1 MVPAWSLPKRRH
13 ESADDLSAKAPAAS
27 RPRKEGEAE
36 AEGEG
41 DQEAEVDTMGVAVA
55 KLALNT
61 AQRTRDLEG
70 AFQDNLLMTNKNHI
84 LIAAQQAGQEYSAAV
99 EGKKPED
106 HKKGPPHIHKWNAI
120 LQKITLDLK
129 AATEAADEDKQ
140 LEQPVRTAAE
150 TFEKYAAAWTELD
163 IDTATIAIGMCKIR
177 TCRNKKGREKSSRL
191 IFVLRDLPER
201 SH

>member
-27 RPRKEGEAE
+27 RQRKEGEAE
-36 AEGEG
+36 EEGEG

-70 AFQDNLLMTNKNHI
+70 AFQDNLLMANKNHI

-99 EGKKPED
+99 EGKNPT
-106 HKKGPPHIHKWNAI
+106 
-120 LQKITLDLK
+120 ITRRGR
-129 AATEAADEDKQ
+129 
-140 LEQPVRTAAE
+140 RTS
-150 TFEKYAAAWTELD
+150 TS
-163 IDTATIAIGMCKIR
+163 GMPF
-177 TCRNKKGREKSSRL
+177 CR
-191 IFVLRDLPER
+191 R
-201 SH
+201 SPST